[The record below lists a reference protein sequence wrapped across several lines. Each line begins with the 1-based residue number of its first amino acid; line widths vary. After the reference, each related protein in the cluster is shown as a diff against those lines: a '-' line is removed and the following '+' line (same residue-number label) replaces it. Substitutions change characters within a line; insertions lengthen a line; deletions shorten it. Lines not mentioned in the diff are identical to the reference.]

1 MFVLCR
7 FFVTRLVLFPLEI
20 KMLEAAEA
28 ASGTG
33 R

>member
-1 MFVLCR
+1 VFVLCR
-7 FFVTRLVLFPLEI
+7 FFGTRLVLFPLEI